1 MKNINIAAILDK
13 YSRND
18 GYTSIKD
25 LYQNE
30 SVDEIV
36 YGDFIDSVEAYL
48 DNNCANGFQSRWTNF
63 GYALFDAA
71 VDFTDEIIELC
82 KQAGETGVQS

>member
-1 MKNINIAAILDK
+1 MKKINIEAILDK

-18 GYTSIKD
+18 GYTSLKD

-48 DNNCANGFQSRWTNF
+48 DSNCTNGYQSRWTNF
-63 GYALFDAA
+63 GYVLFDAA
-71 VDFTDEIIELC
+71 VDFTDEVIELC
-82 KQAGETGVQS
+82 KQAEGTGVQS